1 MLERVFAG
9 GNEKMNYMKQVAE
22 MLGVELYEY
31 FRYEST
37 LTGISKIELRFT
49 ENYLEGYS
57 SDVNAWFNVKFETM
71 CNLLNGEYKV
81 VKIPKPILDDVEKK
95 YLSKVIR
102 PFRDR
107 IVYISKENVENSNK
121 EYIYIGLWGTDKS
134 TLPPFERETMYK
146 GMIVGKR
153 YHLKELGL

>member
-1 MLERVFAG
+1 
-9 GNEKMNYMKQVAE
+9 MNYMKQVAQL
-22 MLGVELYEY
+22 LGVEIGEE
-31 FRYEST
+31 F
-37 LTGISKIELRFT
+37 KIEGRSGNHIYKLT
-49 ENYLEGYS
+49 EENIEYLSCGQ
-57 SDVNAWFNVKFETM
+57 WFLISNTLIK
-71 CNLLNGEYKV
+71 LLNGKYKV
-81 VKIPKPILDDVEKK
+81 VKIPNPVLDDVEKK

>member
-1 MLERVFAG
+1 
-9 GNEKMNYMKQVAE
+9 MNRMPEVARI
-22 MLGVELYEY
+22 LDVEIGEE
-31 FRYEST
+31 FNIK
-37 LTGISKIELRFT
+37 GCIDELRFKFT
-49 ENYLEGYS
+49 EDDVGYFYGDTWVSISCYL
-57 SDVNAWFNVKFETM
+57 
-71 CNLLNGEYKV
+71 CNLLNGKWEL

-146 GMIVGKR
+146 GMKLNQE
-153 YHLKELGL
+153 YTLEELGL

>member
-1 MLERVFAG
+1 MKEVAQLLGLEIGEGFKIDGRSD
-9 GNEKMNYMKQVAE
+9 NKIYRLTRED
-22 MLGVELYEY
+22 LEY
-31 FRYEST
+31 FSSGQWFSISNT
-37 LTGISKIELRFT
+37 LTK
-49 ENYLEGYS
+49 
-57 SDVNAWFNVKFETM
+57 
-71 CNLLNGEYKV
+71 LLNGEYKV
-81 VKIPKPILDDVEKK
+81 VKIPNPVLDDVEKK